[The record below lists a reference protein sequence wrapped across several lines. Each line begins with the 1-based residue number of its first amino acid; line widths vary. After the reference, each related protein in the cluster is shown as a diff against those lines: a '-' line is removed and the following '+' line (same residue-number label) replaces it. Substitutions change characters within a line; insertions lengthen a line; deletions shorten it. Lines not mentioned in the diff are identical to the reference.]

1 MEVDAEAEVV
11 VPKGSSEEVLVIEF
25 DPINEVRESLRR
37 LDRDVLRLVAVSS
50 LPVSLVAAA
59 DEVEELID
67 RLLVGEVS

>member
-1 MEVDAEAEVV
+1 
-11 VPKGSSEEVLVIEF
+11 VLVIEF

-37 LDRDVLRLVAVSS
+37 RDRYVLRPVAVSS

-59 DEVEELID
+59 DEVGEFID